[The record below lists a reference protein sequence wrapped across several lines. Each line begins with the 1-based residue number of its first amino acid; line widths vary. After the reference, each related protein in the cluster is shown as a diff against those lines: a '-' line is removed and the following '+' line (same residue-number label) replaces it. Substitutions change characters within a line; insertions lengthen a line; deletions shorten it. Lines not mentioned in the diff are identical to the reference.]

1 MLSAHHLFSS
11 VVLSRSQPQFHNVSM
26 LLLLLA
32 RRYSDT
38 VTRDGD
44 DERLRNV
51 TNASMRCSQERV
63 NG

>member
-1 MLSAHHLFSS
+1 
-11 VVLSRSQPQFHNVSM
+11 M